1 MEAIHRF
8 LQSPK
13 AVLLHNGNVL
23 PSIPVAHAFGIKE
36 IDDSMKQ
43 LLQYIKY
50 DTYKWNIVI
59 ALLLE
64 CSSGTLNFLVSCVSG
79 TAGTRHTLC
88 QKDTACQKKFWSQ
101 DTKM

>member
-1 MEAIHRF
+1 M
-8 LQSPK
+8 
-13 AVLLHNGNVL
+13 LL
-23 PSIPVAHAFGIKE
+23 SIPVAHALGIIE
-36 IDDSMKQ
+36 SDDSMKQ

-64 CSSGTLNFLVSCVSG
+64 CSVGTLNFLVSCVSG

-88 QKDTACQKKFWSQ
+88 QKDTACQKKFGARTQKCKASF
-101 DTKM
+101 TV